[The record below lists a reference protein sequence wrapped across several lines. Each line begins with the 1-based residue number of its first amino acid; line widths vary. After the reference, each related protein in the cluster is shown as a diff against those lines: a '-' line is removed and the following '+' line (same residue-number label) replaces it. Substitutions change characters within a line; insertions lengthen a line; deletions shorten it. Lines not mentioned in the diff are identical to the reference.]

1 MIYNATFYNISVILW
16 RSVLLMEEIGALT
29 MPRITQSNILF
40 TMYDF
45 SIGFWN
51 CSDSVIIRHRHHL
64 DTK

>member
-29 MPRITQSNILF
+29 ITQSNILF

-45 SIGFWN
+45 SIGFGN
-51 CSDSVIIRHRHHL
+51 CSDSGIIRHRHHL